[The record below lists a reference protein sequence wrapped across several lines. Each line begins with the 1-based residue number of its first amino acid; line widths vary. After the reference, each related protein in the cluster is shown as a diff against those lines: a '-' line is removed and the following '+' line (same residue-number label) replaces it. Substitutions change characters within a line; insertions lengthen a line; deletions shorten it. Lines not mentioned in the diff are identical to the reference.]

1 MVIESHMILIFLQTK
16 ILDRQEIL
24 ANNLPLIIFHMD
36 TPPVFQRNP
45 ATSQSDTPNLST
57 EHVESMFEAS
67 STDNPA
73 PPRPNHSTAQS
84 GDFQFKGFWR
94 LFGQAWVKLFSHFW
108 SFVGLTLYSFIP
120 LIVGGSIISL
130 SSVVG
135 VMVSGSAQSN
145 LVMGILIAVGVVIF
159 ALCFLWSLRIMFS
172 SYTMAYK
179 LFQGEKLSFSEALK
193 QTKPQFGSM
202 LWTIILSGIIILI
215 GCLLLGIPGLV
226 FASWL
231 SIAIF
236 LPIAE
241 NIGGIKAVRRS
252 YELIKGYGWEMYVML
267 LSQSAV
273 NYIIYIPL
281 ILLMGVGTFSA
292 LLLGGKSP
300 VLIGGFLLIGFIVV
314 IISLVLNIM
323 LMNVHILMLAGRF
336 FDLKQIKEHNLSKT
350 NSTAVAVICG
360 ILLSI
365 IILPAIGY
373 SIYSDTKKEA
383 GSPSSVKST
392 DSIWNNPIQE
402 SKNNADLAK
411 KSAKKIND
419 LQKIGIALFTYINAK
434 GKFPSTTTKYA
445 NLADIKISEIAEN
458 DLVNL
463 STSGNILETSLVPTY
478 LSTIPKDASSQYHYS
493 YISNGSSFKL
503 LAVMEKD
510 SFCDPGVGTCYRV
523 VTESSSITERK

>member
-1 MVIESHMILIFLQTK
+1 
-16 ILDRQEIL
+16 
-24 ANNLPLIIFHMD
+24 MD
-36 TPPVFQRNP
+36 TPTSLPTEP
-45 ATSQSDTPNLST
+45 AASQSDAPNLSA
-57 EHVESMFEAS
+57 EHVESMFEATS
-67 STDNPA
+67 NTGNPI
-73 PPRPNHSTAQS
+73 PPSPNHQATQS
-84 GDFQFKGFWR
+84 NDFQFKGFWR

-108 SFVGLTLYSFIP
+108 SFIGLTLYSFIP
-120 LIVGGSIISL
+120 LIVGGIIISL

-145 LVMGILIAVGVVIF
+145 LVTGISVAVGVVIF

-179 LFQGEKLSFSEALK
+179 IFHGEKLSFSESLK
-193 QTKPQFGSM
+193 QTKPHFSSM
-202 LWTIILSGIIILI
+202 LWTMILSTLI
-215 GCLLLGIPGLV
+215 VIGGFLLLGIPGLV
-226 FASWL
+226 FASWF

-236 LPIAE
+236 LPISE
-241 NIGGIKAVRRS
+241 NIGGVKAISRS
-252 YELIKGYGWEMYVML
+252 HQLIKGYGWEMYVML

-292 LLLGGKSP
+292 LLLGGKSSE
-300 VLIGGFLLIGFIVV
+300 LIGGFLLIGFIVV
-314 IISLVLNIM
+314 IILLVLNIM
-323 LMNVHILMLAGRF
+323 LVNVHILMLAGRF

-365 IILPAIGY
+365 VILPIIGY
-373 SIYSDTKKEA
+373 SIYSDIAQDGNSNKLSSTK
-383 GSPSSVKST
+383 SN

-402 SKNNADLAK
+402 SKNNADLAQ

-419 LQKIGIALFTYINAK
+419 LQKISTALFTYINAK

-445 NLADIKISEIAEN
+445 NLADLKISEIAKN

-503 LAVMEKD
+503 LAVMEND
-510 SFCDPGVGTCYRV
+510 NYCDPGGGACYRV